1 MVTGY
6 SKSAAPRQPAS
17 MEIPGLTL
25 VKPGEVPK
33 NAPKG
38 PRKSQPAPNTL
49 PPRPKYVQQNTSHV
63 PSSDRL
69 SRIPTGPKSLN
80 KVPPLPPQQQPQRS
94 ESPPKVP
101 SKASGGVPNPTAQYL
116 AQAKLDPERLA
127 KPRRVLI
134 VMDLNGTLL
143 HRPNKRRPFHFT
155 ERPHATT
162 FLSYLLETFH
172 VAIWSSARP
181 ENVNKMVEQ
190 LLTPEQVGQCLVVW
204 GRDSFGLSG
213 EDYNSKVQVYKR
225 LTTIWTNPRVMA
237 AHPQAHKGGLWDQT
251 NTILVDDSFEK
262 GRSEPF
268 NMLTLPEFTGL
279 PKETPNVL
287 PQVHD
292 YINELAHQA
301 DISRFVRQ
309 SPFKPDPDYILP
321 EHPA

>member
-1 MVTGY
+1 MMTGY

-25 VKPGEVPK
+25 VKPGDTPK

-38 PRKSQPAPNTL
+38 LRKGQPVPNSL
-49 PPRPKYVQQNTSHV
+49 PPRPK
-63 PSSDRL
+63 
-69 SRIPTGPKSLN
+69 IPTGPKSSK
-80 KVPPLPPQQQPQRS
+80 KVPPPQQQPQRS
-94 ESPPKVP
+94 ESPPKPP

-116 AQAKLDPERLA
+116 AQAKLSPERLA
-127 KPRRVLI
+127 KPRRILI

-190 LLTPEQVGQCLVVW
+190 LLTPEQVEQCLVVW

-237 AHPQAHKGGLWDQT
+237 AHPRAHKGGLWDQT

-268 NMLTLPEFTGL
+268 NMLILPEFAGL
-279 PKETPNVL
+279 AKETPNVL

-292 YINELAHQA
+292 YINELAHQS

-321 EHPA
+321 EQPV